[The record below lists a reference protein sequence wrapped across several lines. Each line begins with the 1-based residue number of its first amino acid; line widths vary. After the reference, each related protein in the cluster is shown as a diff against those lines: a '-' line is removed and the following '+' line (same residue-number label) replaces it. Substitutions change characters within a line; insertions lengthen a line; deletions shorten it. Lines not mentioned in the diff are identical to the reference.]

1 MIYMQIDFTL
11 ILELQDLEVNKIYY
25 SKEQMRESF

>member
-1 MIYMQIDFTL
+1 MQIDFTL